1 MEYRNLKTGA
11 VINVSSKISGEN
23 WALVENEKKPTN
35 KKPSP
40 KKIPPKKVVTKKEPV
55 KKVLAKKEPAK
66 KNEITK
72 AKIMQEL
79 DAFGIKYDSKSSK
92 DELYQLMI
100 EGG

>member
-11 VINVSSKISGEN
+11 VINVSSQISGEN
-23 WALVENEKKPTN
+23 WVLVEKEKKETN
-35 KKPSP
+35 KELTP

-55 KKVLAKKEPAK
+55 K

>member
-23 WALVENEKKPTN
+23 WVLVENEKKPTN

-40 KKIPPKKVVTKKEPV
+40 KKIPPKKVV
-55 KKVLAKKEPAK
+55 AKKEPAK

>member
-23 WALVENEKKPTN
+23 WVLVENEKKPTN
-35 KKPSP
+35 KKPTP
-40 KKIPPKKVVTKKEPV
+40 KKIPPKKVVIKKESV
-55 KKVLAKKEPAK
+55 K

-79 DAFGIKYDSKSSK
+79 DAFGIKYNPKSSK

>member
-23 WALVENEKKPTN
+23 WALVENKKKPTN

-40 KKIPPKKVVTKKEPV
+40 KKIPPKKVV
-55 KKVLAKKEPAK
+55 AKKEPAK